1 MANGKCYVPLF
12 WYGRRAHFF
21 LSLFRFYTPVAR
33 SSTQTI
39 VSMKFIHF
47 LDCPLARFLHLT
59 DTETCHCNSERETIR
74 TRTYQPKIYMGHDK
88 KKQKLSNIFVGV
100 QNCIFCCSALYDVYR
115 VFQLIN
121 SRQSLNDPDQS
132 ESFVN

>member
-1 MANGKCYVPLF
+1 MENATFHYFGMDVELI
-12 WYGRRAHFF
+12 FF
-21 LSLFRFYTPVAR
+21 LFRFYTPVAR

-100 QNCIFCCSALYDVYR
+100 
-115 VFQLIN
+115 
-121 SRQSLNDPDQS
+121 
-132 ESFVN
+132 